1 MLKAV
6 ISYSKKIP
14 VPDSEYSSQGY
25 SLSLETEI
33 GETNPEAIQAKLHDT
48 FELVKRQVESE
59 LAGGKPEA
67 TAAKPAANASGL
79 AVVKDDTQRASN
91 KQIKFI
97 ADLWTQGGGSV
108 SDLNAR
114 ILSTYAVDGLYELT
128 KRQASDLVTRL
139 KQGSRKA
146 A

>member
-33 GETNPEAIQAKLHDT
+33 PETNPEAIQAKLHDT
-48 FELVKRQVESE
+48 FALVKRQVESE
-59 LAGGKPEA
+59 LSGGKTEG
-67 TAAKPAANASGL
+67 TAAKPAATGSAL
-79 AVVKDDTQRASN
+79 AVVKDDAQRASN

-97 ADLWTQGGGSV
+97 TDLWTQGGGSV

-114 ILSTYAVDGLYELT
+114 ILGTYAVDGLYELSR
-128 KRQASDLVTRL
+128 RQASDLVTRL
-139 KQGSRKA
+139 KQECRKA